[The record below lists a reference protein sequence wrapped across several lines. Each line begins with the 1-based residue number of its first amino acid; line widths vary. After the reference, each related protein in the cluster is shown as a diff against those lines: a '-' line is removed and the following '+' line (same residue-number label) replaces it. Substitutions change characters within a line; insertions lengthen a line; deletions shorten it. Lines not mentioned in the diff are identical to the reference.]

1 MGTPCFSP
9 PPDFYFLSA
18 PGEQNDKRNSPS
30 VIRRAG
36 TKIFS
41 PDAIKNCG
49 EIPAAK
55 QPKGFWQQKKEN
67 TVLAASSLLFVNIS
81 YFLDFFALTASF
93 SFLLLLKAAALEAGI
108 LMVCFVRGF
117 LPVLALR

>member
-1 MGTPCFSP
+1 MTQIVSYLRNPLTRYCIIMPQNQILRFNQW
-9 PPDFYFLSA
+9 FLNT
-18 PGEQNDKRNSPS
+18 Q
-30 VIRRAG
+30 
-36 TKIFS
+36 
-41 PDAIKNCG
+41 
-49 EIPAAK
+49 
-55 QPKGFWQQKKEN
+55 KGR
-67 TVLAASSLLFVNIS
+67 SLRHALFIDEKS